1 MVDLKQIRKGNL
13 YDVDSG
19 LMLRMRVKRIFI
31 DQQDRDSV
39 IVGSTREFIEQT
51 YSCPI
56 ELLDGI
62 PLTEDILSEIGF
74 EWDFVTAT
82 YKFNGITI
90 IDNEEQGYYA
100 LLSQLDFSLTV
111 PIPYL
116 HNLQNLYF
124 IIKGE
129 ELPIAVSH
137 LDEEEQ

>member
-1 MVDLKQIRKGNL
+1 
-13 YDVDSG
+13 
-19 LMLRMRVKRIFI
+19 MRVKRIFI
-31 DQQDRDSV
+31 DHQDRDSV

-62 PLTEDILSEIGF
+62 PLTEEILSEIGF